1 MNVEIDTESLADQ
14 LEKIQATSQA
24 ILDFAKSEGRD
35 YVTESENAELERL
48 DALFTT
54 KKIQLENQIQLEAVD
69 LPEER
74 ENTMSLKYY
83 NQLTAG
89 QGRKSVPDDVVK
101 DGSSAVLARAN
112 GEFRSFGDFA
122 QSVYS
127 SQIQGR
133 SIDPRLLKNAPTT
146 TSTEGVGADGG
157 YGVPPDYKSAIMQE
171 VLGETSLLSLTDQHT
186 TPSNEMHFPA
196 DETAPWDTT
205 NGVQA
210 YWESEARQL
219 TQSKVALK
227 DKTIKLNKL
236 TALIPVTSELLED
249 SPSLNAYLS
258 RKVPEKFIS
267 KLNTAI
273 VSGTGVGEPQ
283 GILNCPSLVSIAAE
297 SGQSADTIVCSL
309 G

>member
-1 MNVEIDTESLADQ
+1 MLNQTQQDAIRSRLHDINVESERILKLCKSDADLTPDKENRLQ
-14 LEKIQATSQA
+14 E
-24 ILDFAKSEGRD
+24 LDDEF
-35 YVTESENAELERL
+35 VELENL
-48 DALFTT
+48 EDDDMSQKYWSDALKF
-54 KKIQLENQIQLEAVD
+54 
-69 LPEER
+69 P
-74 ENTMSLKYY
+74 S
-83 NQLTAG
+83 
-89 QGRKSVPDDVVK
+89 QGRKSDPDDVVK
-101 DGSSAVLARAN
+101 NGSSGVLARAN
-112 GEFRSFGDFA
+112 GEFRNFGDYA
-122 QSVYS
+122 LSVYS
-127 SQIQGR
+127 SGLQGHG
-133 SIDPRLLKNAPTT
+133 IDPRLFRNAPTT
-146 TSTEGVGADGG
+146 ISTEGTGSEGG
-157 YGVPPDYKSAIMQE
+157 YAVPVDYKSAIMQE

-210 YWESEARQL
+210 YWESEAGQL

-249 SPSLNAYLS
+249 APSLNAYLS
-258 RKVPEKFIS
+258 RKVQEKFVS